1 MFPLRNWVTRYKK
14 GGEGEEDEIKRR
26 YKLEKKKEYRKEES
40 FYKNCKT
47 FWSSFEVLNAV
58 V

>member
-14 GGEGEEDEIKRR
+14 GGEGKEDEIKRR
-26 YKLEKKKEYRKEES
+26 YKLEKNECRKEES

-47 FWSSFEVLNAV
+47 FWSSFEVLNV
-58 V
+58 VV